1 MFNGINSSNTASNI
15 ENNSENNSESNSE
28 SNSEQNIVE
37 QQSQSTDINNLMI
50 KLDTDLSKLKT

>member
-1 MFNGINSSNTASNI
+1 KKEMDMFNGINSSNTASNI
-15 ENNSENNSESNSE
+15 ENNSE

-37 QQSQSTDINNLMI
+37 QQSQSTDINKLMI